1 MLCSTSNV
9 NFLHLPNST
18 VRKLRHE
25 HQAFVYLVPVGRTR
39 STRSLQGSRRMR
51 CTKITTEVRALGGN
65 AFFMSCG
72 IYNGENCPLFCH
84 ALQAQYWTRRRLRR
98 RCFRFSPS
106 LTVLKRIYAYCMHR
120 CAHAKKRIRQYRI
133 DGLERLG
140 SDASRF
146 GWKTSNIKALIYLS
160 VNRRG
165 FVKSRLLVYTSNP
178 WVPCATNINGTYS
191 CRHVLKQPYNKC
203 TCSACTVYR
212 AYCPSCCRSKGYLW
226 A

>member
-1 MLCSTSNV
+1 MSIKLLFIS
-9 NFLHLPNST
+9 FL
-18 VRKLRHE
+18 
-25 HQAFVYLVPVGRTR
+25 LV
-39 STRSLQGSRRMR
+39 
-51 CTKITTEVRALGGN
+51 VRAQQDLYRVPDGCGVPKSPPKCVHS
-65 AFFMSCG
+65 AATLFFKSCG
-72 IYNGENCPLFCH
+72 IYNGGNCPLFCH